1 MRFRNL
7 VIIGIAA
14 FLIYF
19 IFINGKKTATTEE
32 HTSRVAFVADPG
44 LYYDMHELYAS
55 EKSEELHKRFQRL
68 NKRGVFNG
76 TVLYA
81 ENGKEIYKGAF
92 GFEDFRKKD
101 SMRVDAAFQL
111 ASVSKMFTAYAVM
124 VLESE
129 GKLNYDDSITR
140 FIPEFPY
147 PGVTVRQLLTH
158 RSGLSRYM
166 SLADKYWNINTPI
179 RNEDVVALFVKHQPS
194 PYFKPD
200 DGFHYCNTNYA
211 LLASV
216 VERATGKPFD
226 EYVKEKVFDPIGM
239 TGSFVY
245 HIANDSVI
253 RYEIPVGVPGYRV
266 RGRRISKVS
275 DYYLN
280 GVMGDKGVYST
291 VEDLFKFS
299 LALDRG
305 YPVSLQALEEAF
317 SPGSPKYYRRKDN
330 YGFGW
335 RLKESQDS
343 TAYHFGWWKGFRT
356 YFIRDMENQ
365 RVLIALTN
373 THTGVSSGV
382 LWDVIKDEGK
392 SENLFE
398 LYSSL
403 D

>member
-1 MRFRNL
+1 MKFKNIL
-7 VIIGIAA
+7 IFAVGA
-14 FLIYF
+14 FVLYF
-19 IFINGKKTATTEE
+19 IFFNGKKT
-32 HTSRVAFVADPG
+32 SVAENKNEVVFIANEDIYHNV
-44 LYYDMHELYAS
+44 HELYAE
-55 EKSEELHKRFQRL
+55 EKSEELEKRFQRL

-81 ENGKEIYKGAF
+81 ENGQEVYKGAF
-92 GFEDFRKKD
+92 GFEDFRKRDTMDIDD
-101 SMRVDAAFQL
+101 SFQL
-111 ASVSKMFTAYAVM
+111 ASVSKMFTAYAIM
-124 VLESE
+124 ILEE
-129 GKLNYDDSITR
+129 RGQLAYDDTITR

-147 PGVTVRQLLTH
+147 AGVTVRQLMTH

-166 SLADKYWNINTPI
+166 SLADKYWSVNKPI
-179 RNEDVVALFVKHQPS
+179 RNEDVVQLFVTYQPD

-200 DGFHYCNTNYA
+200 KGFHYCNTNYA

-216 VERATGKPFD
+216 VERISGQPFD
-226 EYVKEKVFDPIGM
+226 DFMKENVFDPLQM
-239 TGSFVY
+239 KNSMVY
-245 HIANDSVI
+245 HIENDSVI
-253 RYEIPVGVPGYRV
+253 RYKVPVGVSGYRV
-266 RGRRISKVS
+266 RGRRITSVS

-299 LALDRG
+299 QALDNG
-305 YPVSLQALEEAF
+305 DPVSLETLEEAF
-317 SPGSPKYYRRKDN
+317 SPGSPKYHRRKDN

-335 RLKESQDS
+335 RIKESQDS

-373 THTGVSSGV
+373 THSGVSSGV
-382 LWDVIKDEGK
+382 LWDVIKNENK
-392 SENLFE
+392 SENILKI
-398 LYSSL
+398 YSDL